1 MENVLAIILGLLF
14 GYVLYWVG
22 ASSPK
27 KLIAMLRLQ
36 DLSIMKIIV
45 FGIGFASVLLSVFCM
60 LGLCNTDHLSVKGV
74 HLGAVSYTHLDSRP
88 ENEGLAR
95 MVISAFV
102 SRLDPTLEELADI
115 KTAVSE
121 AVTNCV
127 IHGYNNG
134 PGKIHMNARIQGKI
148 VTVEIIDHGVGIE
161 NVEKAM
167 EPLFTTKPELDQM
180 CIRDRTFPCHRKCTR
195 K

>member
-1 MENVLAIILGLLF
+1 MKKDFVEEN
-14 GYVLYWVG
+14 YENN
-22 ASSPK
+22 
-27 KLIAMLRLQ
+27 
-36 DLSIMKIIV
+36 LSII
-45 FGIGFASVLLSVFCM
+45 F
-60 LGLCNTDHLSVKGV
+60 
-74 HLGAVSYTHLDSRP
+74 DSRP

-115 KTAVSE
+115 KTAISE

-167 EPLFTTKPELDQM
+167 EPLFTTKPELDRSGM
-180 CIRDRTFPCHRKCTR
+180 GFAFMEAFMDDLKVDTRLGEGTKIVMSRKIKEAATLEQLA
-195 K
+195 

>member
-74 HLGAVSYTHLDSRP
+74 HLGVIIGGLFFGIGFGTVGTCPGTCVAATAGGGFRKALSAVLGGLLGAWAFSMTYGFWKSR
-88 ENEGLAR
+88 GLFAV
-95 MVISAFV
+95 MDWGKLTLFQISDKYPSVF
-102 SRLDPTLEELADI
+102 SI
-115 KTAVSE
+115 
-121 AVTNCV
+121 
-127 IHGYNNG
+127 GYAG
-134 PGKIHMNARIQGKI
+134 LLL
-148 VTVEIIDHGVGIE
+148 VGILFIAVAFFLPV
-161 NVEKAM
+161 NM
-167 EPLFTTKPELDQM
+167 EDN
-180 CIRDRTFPCHRKCTR
+180 
-195 K
+195 